1 VGGWYSYESLLKRL
15 AQDLQDL
22 AAELRQL
29 IQEEDAVVGPRHFT
43 WHWHLAAADQPDIR
57 DGLVGRPQW
66 THDDTRGAVA
76 GEPGD
81 VVMMRAGL
89 A

>member
-1 VGGWYSYESLLKRL
+1 
-15 AQDLQDL
+15 
-22 AAELRQL
+22 
-29 IQEEDAVVGPRHFT
+29 
-43 WHWHLAAADQPDIR
+43 
-57 DGLVGRPQW
+57 VGRPQW